1 MTLFK
6 NFSYLCS
13 AILTQ
18 VLGNPRKIA
27 SGKEPS
33 GSFFCIFAPMFVK
46 THTATVRGI
55 DAMEVTVEASVSQG
69 LGMFLVGLPDNAVK
83 ESQDRIRSAFANCD
97 LRMPGK
103 RLVVNLAPADV
114 RKEGSSFDLPIAVA
128 ILAAS
133 EQLTPERLGDY
144 VMVGELSLD
153 GAIKAVKGVLPI
165 AVAAQRGGFKGL
177 VVPVENV
184 PEAAVV
190 EGIDVIGVED
200 LRSAVDFLAGKLAIE
215 PAPHSVGVG
224 EDSGEELF
232 GEDFSDVRGQG
243 HVKRA
248 LEIAAAG
255 GHNVIMIGAPG
266 SGKTMLARR
275 MPSIM
280 PPMSLEEALETTK
293 VHSVAGKLGAVRGLL
308 ARRPFRAP
316 HHLTSQVALIG
327 GGSNPQPG
335 EVSLAHN
342 GILFLDEL
350 PEFGRSVL
358 EVLRQPLEEK
368 GIRVSRAKYSVEYP
382 ANFTLVASM
391 NPCPCGYYNH
401 PTKECVCGG
410 GTVFR
415 YLNRISGPL
424 MDRIDLHIEV
434 VPVSL
439 GEMSAPSCGESSA
452 TIRARVIAA
461 REVQRIRFA
470 DCPGVHTNAMMNSK
484 MLRQFC
490 ALSADAAG
498 VLELAMER
506 LSLSA
511 RAYDRIVKV
520 ARTIA
525 DLASSSDI
533 TTAHIAEAIN
543 YRSLDRESWGR

>member
-1 MTLFK
+1 
-6 NFSYLCS
+6 
-13 AILTQ
+13 
-18 VLGNPRKIA
+18 
-27 SGKEPS
+27 
-33 GSFFCIFAPMFVK
+33 MFVK
-46 THTATVRGI
+46 VHSASISGI
-55 DAMEVTVEASVSQG
+55 DARTVVVEASISNG
-69 LGMFLVGLPDNAVK
+69 IGMYLVGLPDIAVK
-83 ESQDRIRSAFANCD
+83 ESQDRIRSAFGNSS
-97 LRMPGK
+97 LHMPGK

-114 RKEGSSFDLPIAVA
+114 RKEGSAFDLPIAIA

-133 EQLTPERLGDY
+133 EQIGAVGLDDY
-144 VMVGELSLD
+144 VITGELSLD
-153 GAIKAVKGVLPI
+153 GQIKPVRGVLPI
-165 AVAAQRGGFKGL
+165 AVMARELGFRGV
-177 VVPVENV
+177 VVPTENV

-190 EGIDVIGVED
+190 EGIDVIGVGN
-200 LRSAVDFLAGKLAIE
+200 LRQTADFLNGTLSIA
-215 PAPHSVGVG
+215 PAPHEIASD
-224 EDSGEELF
+224 EDSESGVF

-280 PPMSLEEALETTK
+280 PPMTLDEALETTK
-293 VHSVAGKLGAVRGLL
+293 VHSVAGKLGTRAGLMT
-308 ARRPFRAP
+308 RRPFRAP

-327 GGSNPQPG
+327 GGTNPQPG

-358 EVLRQPLEEK
+358 EVLRQPMEEK
-368 GIRVSRAKYSVEYP
+368 GITVSRAKYSVEYP

-410 GTVFR
+410 GAVFR

-434 VPVSL
+434 TPVPIA
-439 GEMSAPSCGESSA
+439 EMSSAVGGESSGD
-452 TIRARVIAA
+452 IRERVIAA
-461 REVQRIRFA
+461 REIQRKRFSE
-470 DCPGVHTNAMMNSK
+470 CEGVHTNAMMNSK
-484 MLRQFC
+484 MLRTFC
-490 ALSADAAG
+490 PLSREAAAM
-498 VLELAMER
+498 LETAMER
-506 LSLSA
+506 LNLSA
-511 RAYDRIVKV
+511 RAYDRIIKV

-525 DLASSSDI
+525 DLAAESDI
-533 TTAHIAEAIN
+533 TTSHIAEAIN

>member
-1 MTLFK
+1 
-6 NFSYLCS
+6 
-13 AILTQ
+13 
-18 VLGNPRKIA
+18 
-27 SGKEPS
+27 
-33 GSFFCIFAPMFVK
+33 MFVK
-46 THTATVRGI
+46 LTTATISGI
-55 DAMEVTVEASVSQG
+55 DAMPVTVEATVSNG
-69 LGMFLVGLPDNAVK
+69 LGMYLVGLPDSAVK
-83 ESQDRIRSAFANCD
+83 ESQDRIRSAFLNCG
-97 LRMPGK
+97 LKMPGK

-114 RKEGSSFDLPIAVA
+114 RKEGSAFDLPIAVA
-128 ILAAS
+128 ILAAT
-133 EQLTPERLGDY
+133 EQISDKRLDEY
-144 VMVGELSLD
+144 ILAGELSLD
-153 GAIKAVKGVLPI
+153 GAVKPAKGVLPI
-165 AVAAQRGGFKGL
+165 AVTAKKLGFRG
-177 VVPVENV
+177 VIVPIGNV

-190 EGIDVIGVED
+190 QGIDVIGAENLAQV
-200 LRSAVDFLAGKLAIE
+200 AGFLNGVLDIE
-215 PAPHSVGVG
+215 PAPHSI
-224 EDSGEELF
+224 DTPDDDADRLF
-232 GEDFSDVRGQG
+232 AEDFSDVKGQS

-275 MPSIM
+275 MPGIM
-280 PPMSLEEALETTK
+280 PPMTLDEALETTK
-293 VHSVAGKLGAVRGLL
+293 VHSVAGKLGSQRGLM
-308 ARRPFRAP
+308 RVRPFRAP

-358 EVLRQPLEEK
+358 EVLRQPMEEK
-368 GIRVSRAKYSVEYP
+368 GITVSRAKYSVEYP
-382 ANFTLVASM
+382 ANFTLIASM

-410 GTVFR
+410 GAVFR

-434 VPVSL
+434 VPVPL
-439 GEMSAPSCGESSA
+439 AEMSSAAPGEPSA
-452 TIRARVIAA
+452 AIRDRVIAA
-461 REVQRIRFA
+461 RKIQQRRFEG
-470 DCPGVHTNAMMNSK
+470 CEGVHTNAMMNSK
-484 MLRQFC
+484 MLRTFC
-490 ALSADAAG
+490 PLAREAAAM
-498 VLELAMER
+498 LETAMER

-511 RAYDRIVKV
+511 RAYDRIIKV

-525 DLASSSDI
+525 DLAGSGDI
-533 TTAHIAEAIN
+533 TTGHIAEAIN